1 MKKKDSIQMKGEQKM
16 HNPFAKSSAE
26 NWVILKRDCPAV
38 SVPGGKD
45 ILLYAGTEV
54 RITQALGG
62 TFTVVTHQHAM
73 ASLSGKDADALG
85 LEVPREY
92 AASALD
98 KPVDEQVM
106 LKLRSCYDPEIAHN
120 IVDLGLIYRCD
131 VENLPGRDEE
141 YKVEI
146 LMTLTAP
153 GCGMGDWIK
162 RDAEQ
167 KILTIPAVKEC
178 RIELTFD
185 PPWSPAKMNPA
196 LRRELY

>member
-1 MKKKDSIQMKGEQKM
+1 MI
-16 HNPFAKSSAE
+16 NPYASSQPEEWIA
-26 NWVILKRDCPAV
+26 LKRDCAAV
-38 SVPGGKD
+38 TVPGGKD
-45 ILLYAGTEV
+45 ITLYAGTEV

-62 TFTVVTHQHAM
+62 TFTVLTHQTTM

-85 LEVPREY
+85 RETPREY
-92 AASALD
+92 LANHSD

-131 VENLPGRDEE
+131 VDNLPGKPDE

-162 RDAEQ
+162 RDAEE
-167 KILTIPAVKEC
+167 KILTIPGVKEC
-178 RIELTFD
+178 KIEVTFD